1 MDASIQDHYDV
12 LKFIEH
18 GGRCRP
24 AMDYIQGD
32 LLIYRL
38 KRCKEMEKALL
49 FEWMRELLCQLDQY
63 HKCFGNQGYRYVNPY
78 SVLVTA
84 EGKLLLLDL
93 KAESNEF
100 VLRNMQ
106 KRAMREHFVK
116 PIVQI
121 RENTK
126 LSLDLYGYAKT
137 IQFILANVHVEPSLT
152 SREENRLEK
161 IIDKC
166 LCKNS
171 KKQYEDLKQIQR
183 DLPTVRSREPGKR
196 GWKKEW
202 KKWLLLFVAA
212 AGILAVFL
220 PGYIKKRKSEEQA
233 RRFLEQTESW
243 GETLLEAQEELE
255 EEISETKREIQDAD
269 DTEGTV
275 KQEIKNQRTE
285 EKESREYPQD
295 GMKEL
300 EENVDAL
307 QEYVFRNTTA
317 DNREI
322 IEQGESLKRELF
334 RYLAAAYDREDLKEQ
349 ALDAYQELCGSEIQE
364 ELLESAY
371 LRRIV
376 LELEQNGDI
385 ALATAREALSRIPNS
400 KQLAEKSLD
409 VLAGMEA
416 MKKEEFLEEIEI
428 LEGFYPELRSL
439 ENYFRAKEVHDPE
452 SEAK

>member
-1 MDASIQDHYDV
+1 
-12 LKFIEH
+12 
-18 GGRCRP
+18 
-24 AMDYIQGD
+24 MDYVQGE

-38 KRCKEMEKALL
+38 KHSKEMEKALL
-49 FEWMRELLCQLDQY
+49 FEWMKELLHQLEQF
-63 HKCFGNQGYRYVNPY
+63 HRCFSNKGYRYMNPY

-84 EGKLLLLDL
+84 EEKLLLLDL
-93 KAESNEF
+93 DAESNEF

-106 KRAMREHFVK
+106 KRAMRDHFVK

-126 LSLDLYGYAKT
+126 ISLDLYGYAKT

-220 PGYIKKRKSEEQA
+220 QGYIKKRKSEEQA
-233 RRFLEQTESW
+233 RRFLEQAESW

-371 LRRIV
+371 LRRIA